1 MGAAAVFASRRA
13 FGLTPAWPEH
23 LRRLAGYSEGQVSL
37 AGRHLVTWSYGHQVH
52 FFNQVG
58 PTATLLLVH
67 HLPGLAIAAA
77 PDTSYM
83 AVDEVTLGDFF

>member
-1 MGAAAVFASRRA
+1 M
-13 FGLTPAWPEH
+13 T
-23 LRRLAGYSEGQVSL
+23 
-37 AGRHLVTWSYGHQVH
+37 
-52 FFNQVG
+52 NQVG

-83 AVDEVTLGDFF
+83 AVDEVTLEDFFLLLLMDFLS